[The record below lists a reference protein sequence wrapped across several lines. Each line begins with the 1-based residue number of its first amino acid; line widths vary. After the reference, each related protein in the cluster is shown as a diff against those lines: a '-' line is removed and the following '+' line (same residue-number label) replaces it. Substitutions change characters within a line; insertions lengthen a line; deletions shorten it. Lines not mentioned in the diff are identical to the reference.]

1 VRTLLVEDEVRLAS
15 YLKRGL
21 EREGFAVDVAA
32 DGEEGLWLASNQPY
46 DAIVL
51 DIMLPK
57 LNGYQV
63 CIEIRKRGIWAP
75 VLMLTAKDGDLD
87 EAEAL
92 DSGADDFVRKPFSFI
107 VLLARLRALARR
119 GSLPRPAALELG
131 DLKLDPGERRV
142 YVGSA
147 EVMLTPTEF
156 AVLEVL
162 MRHPGQV
169 VTKAAILDSCWDWAF
184 EGDPNIVEVYV
195 HHLRRKLA
203 DSRQTK
209 LQTVRGFGYR
219 VDAHDS

>member
-21 EREGFAVDVAA
+21 EREGFAVDVAG
-32 DGEEGLWLASNQPY
+32 DGQEGLWMATNHPY

-92 DSGADDFVRKPFSFI
+92 DSGADDFVTKPFSFV

-119 GSLPRPAALELG
+119 GSNPRPALLQVG
-131 DLKLDPGERRV
+131 DVKLDPAEHRV
-142 YVGSA
+142 HIGTE
-147 EVMLTPTEF
+147 EVVLTPTEF
-156 AVLEVL
+156 SVLEVL
-162 MRHPGQV
+162 MRQPGQV
-169 VTKAAILDSCWDWAF
+169 VAKAAILDSCWDWAF

-203 DSRQTK
+203 ASNQTK
-209 LQTVRGFGYR
+209 VRTVRGVGYR
-219 VDAHDS
+219 LEVDDS

>member
-1 VRTLLVEDEVRLAS
+1 
-15 YLKRGL
+15 
-21 EREGFAVDVAA
+21 VACLQSA
-32 DGEEGLWLASNQPY
+32 LRRHC
-46 DAIVL
+46 L

-92 DSGADDFVRKPFSFI
+92 DSGADDFVRKPFSFV

-119 GSLPRPAALELG
+119 GTLPRPASLKLG

-142 YVGSA
+142 YVGTA
-147 EVMLTPTEF
+147 ELMLTPTEF
-156 AVLEVL
+156 AVLEVP

-169 VTKAAILDSCWDWAF
+169 VTKRPFSIRAGIGRSRVIPISSRFTFTTCVASSRTAA
-184 EGDPNIVEVYV
+184 
-195 HHLRRKLA
+195 
-203 DSRQTK
+203 
-209 LQTVRGFGYR
+209 
-219 VDAHDS
+219 

>member
-1 VRTLLVEDEVRLAS
+1 MRLAA

-32 DGEEGLWLASNQPY
+32 DGEQGLWLASNQPY

-75 VLMLTAKDGDLD
+75 VLMLTAKDGELD

-92 DSGADDFVRKPFSFI
+92 DSGADDFVRKPFSFV
-107 VLLARLRALARR
+107 VLLARLRALTRR
-119 GSLPRPAALELG
+119 GSPPRPVLLEVG
-131 DLKLDPGERRV
+131 DIRLDPAERRV
-142 YVGSA
+142 HVGSR

-156 AVLEVL
+156 AVLELL
-162 MRHPGQV
+162 MRQAGQV
-169 VTKAAILDSCWDWAF
+169 VAKAAILDSCWDWAY

-203 DSRQTK
+203 GSHGAK
-209 LQTVRGFGYR
+209 VQTVRGFGYR
-219 VDAHDS
+219 LEANGS